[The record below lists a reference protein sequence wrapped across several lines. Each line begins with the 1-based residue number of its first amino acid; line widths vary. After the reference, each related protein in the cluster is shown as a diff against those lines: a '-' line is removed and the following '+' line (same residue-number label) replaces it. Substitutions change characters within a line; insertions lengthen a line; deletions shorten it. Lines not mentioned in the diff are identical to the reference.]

1 MEGEEL
7 RNAME
12 GRNLD
17 SHGGEE
23 LMQPY
28 GGEELR
34 NTMEGRNLGSHGGE
48 ELRQLWRGGA

>member
-1 MEGEEL
+1 
-7 RNAME
+7 ME

-23 LMQPY
+23 LRQPN

>member
-23 LMQPY
+23 LRQPY

-34 NTMEGRNLGSHGGE
+34 NTMEGRNLDSHGGF
-48 ELRQLWRGGA
+48 